1 MDGAGVFV
9 RVVGPELGPRERP
22 VRKVPY
28 LLASADKGDSPADG
42 AAASCAGRSRLVS
55 VWASSS
61 ELSTGT

>member
-1 MDGAGVFV
+1 MAV
-9 RVVGPELGPRERP
+9 RVVGLEFCPMERP
-22 VRKVPY
+22 LRKVPY

-42 AAASCAGRSRLVS
+42 AAASYAGRSRLVS